1 MYRVVQEVSWVAMQ
15 SGVGID
21 IDGSSDDKERCAKNA
36 ALTRDCAKQMLEG
49 CARCSQ
55 QQHK

>member
-21 IDGSSDDKERCAKNA
+21 IDGSCDDEERCAKNA
-36 ALTRDCAKQMLEG
+36 ALTRDCAKQML
-49 CARCSQ
+49 
-55 QQHK
+55 